1 MSPLEFFCDAD
12 GNPCARGADKRLATF
27 LQTDL
32 QGSVEVTRDL
42 ATKLASNEKK
52 LEFNGNGHS
61 VTITPMMALIESHF
75 DDEAPDRRM
84 TRVQLLAQ
92 VEAWLKFISNHT

>member
-1 MSPLEFFCDAD
+1 MSQLEFFSDAD
-12 GNPCARGADKRLATF
+12 GNPCARGTDKRLAVF

-42 ATKLASNEKK
+42 ATKLASDEKK
-52 LEFNGNGHS
+52 IEFNGNAHS
-61 VTITPMMALIESHF
+61 VTITPVMALIESHF

-84 TRVQLLAQ
+84 TRSHLLTQ
-92 VEAWLKFISNHT
+92 VEAWLKFISKHK

>member
-1 MSPLEFFCDAD
+1 MSQLEFFCDAD
-12 GNPCARGADKRLATF
+12 GNPCARGTDRRLATF

-42 ATKLASNEKK
+42 ATKLASDEKK
-52 LEFNGNGHS
+52 IEFNGNGHS
-61 VTITPMMALIESHF
+61 VAITTVMATIESHF

-84 TRVQLLAQ
+84 TRAQLLTQ
-92 VEAWLKFISNHT
+92 VEAWLKFISNPK